1 MLIPR
6 ETGETDE
13 CIGPGTVIP
22 SAKQSAKRNR
32 AAAEEKLCRGPERT
46 VY

>member
-22 SAKQSAKRNR
+22 FEKHSSKKNR
-32 AAAEEKLCRGPERT
+32 AAAEEKLCRGPART